1 MLTSDI
7 QIKVYPK
14 GIIAFVM
21 RDEVPKRSHDHKMG
35 AQIFLEDFI
44 QCKKTS
50 FVNK

>member
-44 QCKKTS
+44 QSKKPS